1 MGEGMEMVPVG
12 GDLRHRR
19 PVRLHGARCL
29 AVAAADA
36 ILVVCSRKL
45 TERTFGE
52 RGAPG
57 A

>member
-1 MGEGMEMVPVG
+1 MGAYLEMVPVG

-19 PVRLHGARCL
+19 WIGLPGASSL
-29 AVAAADA
+29 AVATGA
-36 ILVVCSRKL
+36 IRGVCSRKL
-45 TERTFGE
+45 TARTFGE